1 VPVNFPGANPGIG
14 HRDGASV
21 FAAVPSHGT
30 QHSGSYKRRA
40 DSKEILLKATSSA
53 SGTRIPSLL
62 LDSQSEDI
70 LASILDH
77 IEPCQAASIRAL
89 LLDAVADAWGQHPDP
104 AAMHRFL
111 LDIRIAQDLPA
122 TDLDYAE
129 HCSRMHETGVD
140 FMDLVQIVKA
150 AGRHTDPEGGSLFF
164 ALFQSVFS

>member
-1 VPVNFPGANPGIG
+1 MTFPGSNPGIG

-21 FAAVPSHGT
+21 FAAVPSRGPT
-30 QHSGSYKRRA
+30 HSGPYKRQP
-40 DSKEILLKATSSA
+40 DSKETLLKATSSA

-62 LDSQSEDI
+62 LDPQSEDI

-104 AAMHRFL
+104 AATHRFL

-129 HCSRMHETGVD
+129 HCSRMHDTGVD
-140 FMDLVQIVKA
+140 FLDLVQIVKA
-150 AGRHTDPEGGSLFF
+150 AGRHPDPEGGSWFL